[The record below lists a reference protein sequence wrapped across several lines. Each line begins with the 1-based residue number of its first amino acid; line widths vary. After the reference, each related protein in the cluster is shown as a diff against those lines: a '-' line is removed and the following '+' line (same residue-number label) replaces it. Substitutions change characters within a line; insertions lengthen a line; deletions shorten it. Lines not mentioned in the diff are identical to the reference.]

1 MTPAAKASRGKIRTI
16 TGMALAIVLAVMNP
30 VMHVVIILGI
40 ATGIWWPIIK
50 AIMDSPVAAL
60 WLIPLGL
67 LLSGLAAFIQQFI
80 YNILIFPLAVL
91 TGWLLK
97 QRS

>member
-1 MTPAAKASRGKIRTI
+1 MRLR
-16 TGMALAIVLAVMNP
+16 TGMALGSVLGVMNL
-30 VMHVVIILGI
+30 VVHVVIILGI

-50 AIMDSPVAAL
+50 AIMDSPAAAL

-67 LLSGLAAFIQQFI
+67 LLSWLAVRIQQFI